1 MKRYIK
7 FANEQLIDIADIIN
21 HIEHIYVTSNDKQV
35 IYGSYGYD
43 EDDDE
48 IDEIYYLSWTDDQLR
63 SLSEEEIHQFTN
75 LELLFRIRRIDDD
88 MLTDEQRNAVKSA
101 FRVKYNMGEQQK
113 QNILDM
119 LTACSDITINKQR
132 YKNLNFLK
140 QHKLTDE
147 DVHYILTQLTPDD
160 FNCKTRSIDADY
172 SGNLLIIMK
181 PKDVKLADGTLISKA
196 RIYIKIDVSVEDE
209 PFAVISFHD

>member
-1 MKRYIK
+1 MKRCIRS
-7 FANEQLIDIADIIN
+7 AQQTEIDISELIN
-21 HIEHIYVTSNDKQV
+21 HISRIYVTSDDASV
-35 IYGSYGYD
+35 VYGSYDYDPDED
-43 EDDDE
+43 EDDT
-48 IDEIYYLSWTDDQLR
+48 YYLTWTDEQLQ
-63 SLSEEEIHQFTN
+63 SLSEDEVHQFTN
-75 LELLFRIRRIDDD
+75 LELLSRIRKIDNNK
-88 MLTDEQRNAVKSA
+88 LSAEQQEAVKSA
-101 FRVKYNMGEQQK
+101 FKVKYKMGEQQK

-119 LTACSDITINKQR
+119 LADCSDITINKQR

-196 RIYIKIDVSVEDE
+196 QIYIKIDVSVEDE
-209 PFAVISFHD
+209 PFAIISFHD